1 MNCEVCGLEMLEVEW
16 SYKDGDPRSFYKCE
30 LCGGCPE
37 TLYKKVYDTLE
48 YFILSEWEEIT
59 IEDFELYAGKFN
71 NLEEYI
77 EQAREDLG
85 YVKEIRRGKVEI

>member
-1 MNCEVCGLEMLEVEW
+1 MKCEVCGSLLTEIETFN
-16 SYKDGDPRSFYKCE
+16 SFYYRCDA
-30 LCGGCPE
+30 CGGNE
-37 TLYKKVYDTLE
+37 EVLYQKVYDTLE
-48 YFILSEWEEIT
+48 DFILSEWEEIT

-85 YVKEIRRGKVEI
+85 YTKEIRRKQSE